1 MAEPHVKSELMETG
15 KRREERMASTRPV
28 RLDRGTGITRNIS
41 ASGVFFETDLDY
53 AAGSQI
59 SFAIEFDGPRGEK
72 MMLKCRGEIVRVE
85 HRNGKVGVAAK
96 IVASKLEPGARVD

>member
-28 RLDRGTGITRNIS
+28 KLDRGTGVTRNIS
-41 ASGVFFETDLDY
+41 ASGVFFETNLDY
-53 AAGSQI
+53 AAGSHI
-59 SFAIEFDGPRGEK
+59 SFAIELDGPRGEK